1 MMGQARNVREENS
14 PTLKYS
20 NQWTAMDQEWTLKL
34 NTALSLNSLTSTST
48 THESLPWD
56 ALTLGS
62 VFLLDLRNRRQPQA
76 SRYPVSHPTTTPP
89 PSPVQVSA
97 PATTPPAPHHSPQ
110 HHTKRFACTP
120 SCTHPRHAA
129 NASKQ
134 HACRAEV
141 ADRTLS
147 ESQHCFHTMGF
158 SVHAGRLA
166 ISSITN
172 CVTGNPHAW

>member
-1 MMGQARNVREENS
+1 
-14 PTLKYS
+14 
-20 NQWTAMDQEWTLKL
+20 MDQEWTLILIVLCLGEPKQP
-34 NTALSLNSLTSTST
+34 TVTSTST

-89 PSPVQVSA
+89 PSPYQVSA

-120 SCTHPRHAA
+120 SCTHTRHAA
-129 NASKQ
+129 DASKQ

-141 ADRTLS
+141 ADRARPPSPTL
-147 ESQHCFHTMGF
+147 F
-158 SVHAGRLA
+158 SHHRVLR
-166 ISSITN
+166 
-172 CVTGNPHAW
+172 PRW

>member
-1 MMGQARNVREENS
+1 
-14 PTLKYS
+14 
-20 NQWTAMDQEWTLKL
+20 MDQEWTLIL

-76 SRYPVSHPTTTPP
+76 SRYPVPHPTTTPP
-89 PSPVQVSA
+89 PSPYQHPQPHPTSTA
-97 PATTPPAPHHSPQ
+97 PQPPAPHQKVCLSTLP
-110 HHTKRFACTP
+110 HTSTSR
-120 SCTHPRHAA
+120 RRRVEVQL
-129 NASKQ
+129 Q

-141 ADRTLS
+141 ADRTPS
-147 ESQHCFHTMGF
+147 ESQHCFHTIGS

-166 ISSITN
+166 ISSILQTIPAYIV
-172 CVTGNPHAW
+172 CAPPRAAATGI